1 MSHSGSNP
9 PTIFEHLGEQYVIV
23 VATGS
28 STLKQTYPEISEYGD
43 KIYAFKLAKNS
54 N

>member
-1 MSHSGSNP
+1 MND
-9 PTIFEHLGEQYVIV
+9 IDVFVI
-23 VATGS
+23 AGGKCGS